1 MSEENDSSRRP
12 SVGVGKRYDSLVEY
26 PEPVAPAEPE
36 KERLELTPDEDPLGE
51 KLGRIPSNPG
61 VYLLKDRAGKV
72 LYVGKAKSLRPRVR
86 SYFRTS
92 GEVEGDGRFQVRF
105 LMKRVRDFETL
116 VTSSEKEA
124 LILENNLIKQYKPRY
139 NIRLKDDKSY
149 LSIKV
154 TTQHAW
160 PRIFTT
166 RKIVKDGSRY
176 FGPFSSAVAARET
189 LDIVEKHFLLRNCT
203 EHNFKNRSRPCLQ
216 YQIKRCLAPCVLPVS
231 QSDYRERVRQAIL
244 FIEGKQD
251 ELLAEL
257 QQKMAE
263 KSDALEF
270 EAAAK
275 IRDQIQAVEK
285 TLEKQRM
292 VSHWGSD
299 QDVFGLYREGGFIEV
314 QVLFVRQG
322 KLTASQSYSLE
333 DLEFP
338 DEEVMAAL
346 LTQFYQGHRFI
357 PDEILLPVELD
368 DRELREDYLRE
379 NKGKR
384 VSILSPQRG
393 AKSELVEMARENARQ
408 SFSERHDQAKAREK
422 MLQELQSK
430 LRLRNYPQRI
440 ECFDISMLHGA
451 QAVGSMVTFV
461 NGEPDKS
468 RYRHYRIR
476 SIDASSGGD
485 DFGMMLE
492 VLKRRFTR
500 GNQEEDL
507 PDLVVVDGGKGQLAM
522 ALAAMAE
529 VGVKGVEAVGLAKM
543 RVQSAPR
550 SAEIERSEERVFLP
564 GQSNPVILK
573 RNSNALFLL
582 QRVRDEAHRFAIT
595 HHKKLRARQT
605 LFSAL
610 DRIPGV
616 GGARKRALLRAFGSI
631 KRIEKATLD
640 ELLKVPSMN
649 EKTAQ
654 EILQSLRSDLE

>member
-1 MSEENDSSRRP
+1 M
-12 SVGVGKRYDSLVEY
+12 
-26 PEPVAPAEPE
+26 AITPE
-36 KERLELTPDEDPLGE
+36 KVASL
-51 KLGRIPSNPG
+51 PSRPG
-61 VYLLKDRAGKV
+61 VYLMRDDKGKV
-72 LYVGKAKSLRPRVR
+72 IYVGKAKDLRARVR
-86 SYFRTS
+86 AYFHS
-92 GEVEGDGRFQVRF
+92 PDGRCQVEF
-105 LMKRVRDFETL
+105 LVRRVADIETL
-116 VTSSEKEA
+116 VTSSDKEA

-166 RKIVKDGSRY
+166 RKIVKDGNRY

-368 DRELREDYLRE
+368 DREVREDYLRE

-500 GNQEEDL
+500 GNREEDL

>member
-1 MSEENDSSRRP
+1 MAITPENIANLSSR
-12 SVGVGKRYDSLVEY
+12 
-26 PEPVAPAEPE
+26 
-36 KERLELTPDEDPLGE
+36 
-51 KLGRIPSNPG
+51 PG
-61 VYLLKDRAGKV
+61 VYLMRDDRGKV
-72 LYVGKAKSLRPRVR
+72 IYVGKAKDLRARVR
-86 SYFRTS
+86 AYFHS
-92 GEVEGDGRFQVRF
+92 PDGRCQVEF
-105 LMKRVRDFETL
+105 LVRRVADIETL
-116 VTSSEKEA
+116 VTSNDKEA

-166 RKIVKDGSRY
+166 RKIVKDGNRY

-231 QSDYRERVRQAIL
+231 QPDYRERVRQAIL

-251 ELLAEL
+251 ELLSEL
-257 QQKMAE
+257 RQKMAE
-263 KSDALEF
+263 KSEAMEF

-322 KLTASQSYSLE
+322 KLTGSQSYSLE

-338 DEEVMAAL
+338 DEEVMGAL
-346 LTQFYQGHRFI
+346 LQQFYQGHRFI

-368 DRELREDYLRE
+368 DREVREDYLRE

-393 AKSELVEMARENARQ
+393 AKNELVEMARENARQ

-422 MLQELQSK
+422 MLKELQSK

-451 QAVGSMVTFV
+451 HAVGSMVTFV

-492 VLKRRFTR
+492 VLKRRFAR
-500 GNQEEDL
+500 GREEEDL

-522 ALAAMAE
+522 ALAAMAD

-595 HHKKLRARQT
+595 HHKKLRTRQT
-605 LFSAL
+605 LFSTL

-631 KRIEKATLD
+631 KRIEKATLE

-654 EILQSLRSDLE
+654 EILQSLRSVSD